1 MREGKK
7 YRDCT
12 ACSYALPF
20 FSLSLNPYRLLY
32 SQAECK
38 QVSFVNKVSTLH
50 RHMQAVH
57 KADYLKWAASKNFVS
72 MLPEDT
78 KRRRVEAASSTQRSL
93 DNHLVPRDQVPHYS
107 ESAFREVSIR
117 WLIETDQPIHIL
129 QNPVFQ
135 QMINLASR
143 ANHSVKI
150 PTLKQTRQSIIDLF
164 KSKLRELRERLQVR
178 CYNL

>member
-1 MREGKK
+1 
-7 YRDCT
+7 
-12 ACSYALPF
+12 
-20 FSLSLNPYRLLY
+20 
-32 SQAECK
+32 
-38 QVSFVNKVSTLH
+38 FVNEVSTLR

-57 KADYLKWAASKNFVS
+57 KAEYLKWATAKNFLS

-78 KRRRVEAASSTQRSL
+78 KRRRLEAASSSQRSL

-107 ESAFREVSIR
+107 ESAFRDVSIQ
-117 WLIETDQPIHIL
+117 WLIETDQPIRIL
-129 QNPVFQ
+129 QNPAFQ

-164 KSKLRELRERLQVR
+164 KSNLCELRKRLQVR
-178 CYNL
+178 RQIL